1 MYSLLLIHIVF
12 YKEQIAAF
20 SVIAA
25 ILDLTL
31 RSPRCDVTDLAARPP
46 ENKDVILHQY
56 SITQLGSCVIIHF
69 IFYIYIFILI
79 LRHNEDVSPQN
90 FNSEAT

>member
-1 MYSLLLIHIVF
+1 MYIHMYSLLLIHIVF

-46 ENKDVILHQY
+46 ENKDVILHQKK
-56 SITQLGSCVIIHF
+56 V
-69 IFYIYIFILI
+69 
-79 LRHNEDVSPQN
+79 
-90 FNSEAT
+90 